1 MTVGISTTL
10 GWVALGNLAGMNNMF
25 SFTTF
30 VLGASWFD
38 EIATGLAVRMNIDST
53 GTGFWLVSLAKSVI
67 TTEGDDPGNP
77 NPGVIPLL
85 AAGWML
91 IAGLGGLAA
100 VRRRKKA

>member
-1 MTVGISTTL
+1 
-10 GWVALGNLAGMNNMF
+10 MF

-77 NPGVIPLL
+77 NRCYTN
-85 AAGWML
+85 
-91 IAGLGGLAA
+91 GGSADELRAKTS
-100 VRRRKKA
+100 RWG